1 MGAAKGAH
9 WKKGAKQPAVVLEA
23 GVTRKPTPL
32 LLCCLFW
39 ASWSECDSLEGA
51 VTGDKGDFTLEGASI
66 EKGRFASRRRVAY
79 SRAK

>member
-32 LLCCLFW
+32 LLCCLFVGANAI
-39 ASWSECDSLEGA
+39 ASRVQLR
-51 VTGDKGDFTLEGASI
+51 GDKGDFTLEGASI